1 MFKFDNSDE
10 LFTVCENGEMTASW
24 TMYEGSVAIPSGTT
38 SFDIV
43 MSPNAN
49 YSYNIDNLHVDDK
62 MNYFKTGAGEGLD
75 AGDLVVSG
83 TALRTHVASIASDD
97 ANASAYFDG
106 DNFIV
111 KADEEIAS
119 ISIID
124 MAGKTASVNGGEFNV
139 SGFNKGI
146 YVFVA
151 KTVNGASISG
161 KIIIE

>member
-1 MFKFDNSDE
+1 
-10 LFTVCENGEMTASW
+10 
-24 TMYEGSVAIPSGTT
+24 
-38 SFDIV
+38 

-62 MNYFKTGAGEGLD
+62 KNYFTTGAGEGLD
-75 AGDLVVSG
+75 ADDLVVSG
-83 TALRTHVASIASDD
+83 TNPRGHVASIADD

-151 KTVNGASISG
+151 KTVNGVSISG